1 MLNYI
6 CPLMHE
12 ITRFPFEKIIKV
24 YRCIAKYMIY
34 YYLLISQDIRSTN
47 ELNV

>member
-1 MLNYI
+1 
-6 CPLMHE
+6 MHE
-12 ITRFPFEKIIKV
+12 ITRFPFKKIIKV
-24 YRCIAKYMIY
+24 YRCIAKYMI